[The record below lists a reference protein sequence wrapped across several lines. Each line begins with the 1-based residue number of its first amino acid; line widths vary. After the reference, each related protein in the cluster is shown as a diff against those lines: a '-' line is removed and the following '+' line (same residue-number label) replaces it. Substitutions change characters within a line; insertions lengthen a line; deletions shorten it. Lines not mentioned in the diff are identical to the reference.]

1 MTDASLPR
9 IPRTPATI
17 VRPLT
22 VADLSHVDSIQ
33 REAYRSTYHE
43 SMDSFAA
50 KIAAS
55 AATCFGAWYE
65 GDMIG
70 YLVAFGVANDEP
82 VALDATSTRIAPI
95 ETAETIH
102 IHDLAVR
109 PTERGKGIG
118 DVLLVHLYEVASG
131 HGVDRY
137 RLVSVQ
143 GSSGFWADRGFTIEP
158 GPPPEGYGSEAVVM
172 MRR

>member
-22 VADLSHVDSIQ
+22 VVDLSHVDSIQ
-33 REAYRSTYHE
+33 RDAYRSTYHE

-70 YLVAFGVANDEP
+70 YLVAVGLASLEP
-82 VALDATSTRIAPI
+82 VALDAPTMSTPPI
-95 ETAETIH
+95 DQASAIY

-109 PTERGKGIG
+109 PTMRGHGVG
-118 DVLLVHLYEVASG
+118 DVLLVHLYEAASRWG
-131 HGVDRY
+131 ITDY
-137 RLVSVQ
+137 MLVSVQ
-143 GSSGFWADRGFTIEP
+143 DSTSFWADRGFTIEP
-158 GPPPEGYGSEAVVM
+158 GPPPAGYGPEAVVM
-172 MRR
+172 LRR